1 MEYPKI
7 KDHAKIAPLCVTQRY
22 VEMYAFPL
30 PMERSRGDEVV
41 LLKIILS
48 NYLPKQENK
57 LIEAFVL

>member
-1 MEYPKI
+1 
-7 KDHAKIAPLCVTQRY
+7 
-22 VEMYAFPL
+22 
-30 PMERSRGDEVV
+30 MERSRGDEVV